1 MYNYWQ
7 GCAQRNYIWSL
18 YFSILMRNAAC
29 SNSNVTFLHLLFI
42 FSLGKTERPFN
53 QKKKKKATFHQTSC
67 INYEY
72 AFRARP
78 SRCLVAI
85 GKPFCFLFLN
95 SGCGIPKWTQEAIS
109 TAQLASQAI
118 IVEKKP
124 MVIFSAGYLDLGL
137 KHTVQW
143 NTCNKRANM
152 QPKNTEI

>member
-1 MYNYWQ
+1 MLHALIQ
-7 GCAQRNYIWSL
+7 MSHSCIF
-18 YFSILMRNAAC
+18 FSYLAWVRLKDLSI
-29 SNSNVTFLHLLFI
+29 
-42 FSLGKTERPFN
+42 
-53 QKKKKKATFHQTSC
+53 KKKKATFHQTLC

-124 MVIFSAGYLDLGL
+124 MVIFSAGYLNLGL

>member
-1 MYNYWQ
+1 MLHALIQ
-7 GCAQRNYIWSL
+7 MSHSCIF
-18 YFSILMRNAAC
+18 FSYLAWVRLKDLSI
-29 SNSNVTFLHLLFI
+29 
-42 FSLGKTERPFN
+42 K
-53 QKKKKKATFHQTSC
+53 KKKKKATFHQTSC

-124 MVIFSAGYLDLGL
+124 MVIFSAGYLNLGL

>member
-1 MYNYWQ
+1 MLHALIQ
-7 GCAQRNYIWSL
+7 MSHSCIFFL
-18 YFSILMRNAAC
+18 YLAWVRLKDLSI
-29 SNSNVTFLHLLFI
+29 
-42 FSLGKTERPFN
+42 
-53 QKKKKKATFHQTSC
+53 KKKKKATFHQTSC

-124 MVIFSAGYLDLGL
+124 MVIFSAGYLNLGL